1 MSTLAALAPL
11 TLAAAFVLVGSLVY
25 DPQILTLRW
34 PDGHEER
41 VAAISPDTCETAV
54 RAVERGLWPK
64 DDPPPTSAT
73 CAPGNGFAA
82 GSECIENYNCGRRR

>member
-1 MSTLAALAPL
+1 MPLALAPPAF
-11 TLAAAFVLVGSLVY
+11 AAAFVFIGSLVY

-41 VAAISPDTCETAV
+41 VAAISPDTCESAV

-64 DDPPPTSAT
+64 DDPPPTSAS
-73 CAPGNGFAA
+73 CAPGNRFAV
-82 GSECIENYNCGRRR
+82 GSDCIEKYNCGKGR